1 MKQSDHIL
9 YLINLILVLLP
20 SVSAA
25 GSAIFLLS
33 KLLTDRLC
41 KRYQMYILYV
51 LMRAEI
57 LFFLAPQVLL
67 ARRRSIQQD
76 KAEMGHFRANRV
88 MDDYRAP
95 E

>member
-41 KRYQMYILYV
+41 KRYQVYILYV

-67 ARRRSIQQD
+67 AAGAAYSRTKPKWGIL
-76 KAEMGHFRANRV
+76 EPIV
-88 MDDYRAP
+88 
-95 E
+95 